1 MKSESR
7 PVRTRDGFETSAFF
21 LLAAVLL
28 FAPLIKGGNRP
39 LPLLTLELAAV
50 LLLAYPLMR
59 PLFVRRL
66 SGGMLLGLG
75 LLLVLPLLQ
84 LLPIPFSMWQS
95 LPGREIY
102 AEALAAFG
110 VSGEAGMRPLS
121 LLPQATE
128 AAWLALLPPLAV
140 FLVAVSLRESA
151 LRVLVYLFIAMATLQ
166 AILALVQFGGGASTT
181 FRTSLTDIGSGVG
194 TYVNRNHLA
203 GMLAMA
209 LPLALGLLASRI
221 GRAQDNLRY
230 RSRGWFRRLADTLS
244 HPSRI
249 NQTLIF
255 SAICIAILLGII
267 FSRSRSGITLAML
280 GIFLSAIIYGFRIGG
295 RRSSK
300 LVVLFSVI
308 GLALALE
315 VGLAPVLERFSVEG
329 SLEDARWSIF
339 ASSLAAIGLVLSVR
353 QRTRHLPRGL
363 PALPARRDRPV
374 RQPRPQRLH
383 RVSVRRRADR
393 SSGDP
398 AVPGRLCP
406 RLAAA
411 AATAALGNPEFHAG
425 RRRHR
430 PAADGAA
437 RTHRLQLAH
446 PRQRHLLRADG
457 RGVLP
462 PRRGCAG
469 TQARHSR
476 SRRGIRSPAPARGSR
491 KHQESVRRVKQCPR
505 PVRA

>member
-84 LLPIPFSMWQS
+84 LLPIPISLWQS

-121 LLPQATE
+121 LLPQVTE

-151 LRVLVYLFIAMATLQ
+151 LRTLVYLFIAMATLQ

-181 FRTSLTDIGSGVG
+181 FRTSLTDIGTGVG

-203 GMLAMA
+203 GLLAMA

-221 GRAQDNLRY
+221 GRAQENLRY

-267 FSRSRSGITLAML
+267 FSRSRSGIALAML
-280 GIFLSAIIYGFRIGG
+280 GIFLSAIIYGFHIGG

-300 LVVLFSVI
+300 LVVLFSVL

-339 ASSLAAIGLVLSVR
+339 ASSLAAIGLFFPLGSGLGTFPEVYRRFQPDEIGLFVNHAHNDYIEYLFEGGLIAAVVILLFLVVYVR
-353 QRTRHLPRGL
+353 AWPRLLRLPRWGTLSFMQAGAGIGL
-363 PALPARRDRPV
+363 LMMALHGLTDYNWHIPANAIYYALMAGVFFHRGEPGPEHKPVTREAVVETAPPPLPVV
-374 RQPRPQRLH
+374 RENIK
-383 RVSVRRRADR
+383 
-393 SSGDP
+393 
-398 AVPGRLCP
+398 
-406 RLAAA
+406 
-411 AATAALGNPEFHAG
+411 NPFAE
-425 RRRHR
+425 
-430 PAADGAA
+430 
-437 RTHRLQLAH
+437 
-446 PRQRHLLRADG
+446 
-457 RGVLP
+457 
-462 PRRGCAG
+462 
-469 TQARHSR
+469 
-476 SRRGIRSPAPARGSR
+476 
-491 KHQESVRRVKQCPR
+491 
-505 PVRA
+505 